1 MFNAESY
8 VEPVEPVHGAE
19 MGEACP
25 VCARSYQTVQGL
37 RIHVSRKHPEIDRR
51 AMFGPGVAP
60 GSRSDKPPKE
70 PKPTSLYKQLE
81 VSFSFVAQ
89 MVAMVD
95 PYCGGAAMRQVPA
108 IARAWDNWARTNPT
122 VRRFLT
128 AMVSSSGPIEV
139 AISTIPIVLVVV
151 AHHGPDRARF
161 EAFAGAP
168 PPTPGPPRDAEE
180 VYTGN
185 GQIYTDDRTV
195 YEPAQSPGP
204 EYQL

>member
-1 MFNAESY
+1 MFDAETF
-8 VEPVEPVHGAE
+8 VEPVHGSE
-19 MGEACP
+19 NGETCP

-60 GSRSDKPPKE
+60 GTRSDKPPKE
-70 PKPTSLYKQLE
+70 PKPTALYKQLE
-81 VSFSFVAQ
+81 VSFLFVAQ

-95 PYCGGAAMRQVPA
+95 PICGGAAMRQVPT

-122 VRRFLT
+122 VHRFLT

-139 AISTIPIVLVVV
+139 AVSTIPIVLVVV
-151 AHHGPDRARF
+151 AHHGPDRDRF
-161 EAFAGAP
+161 EAYATGAP
-168 PPTPGPPRDAEE
+168 PPTPAPPTDAGE

-195 YEPAQSPGP
+195 YEPAQMPGP